1 VWYTITLLI
10 CNLALFT
17 ALLFK
22 QHKNISNWPTSI
34 GWLNRSFRIGFCFT
48 TICSLAA
55 TMSVIV
61 NDKTS
66 LLPVFAI
73 AALTFML
80 VLVEAIGYLRRR
92 ENVGKRKRKFSSALA
107 KKTTES
113 ALRDENV
120 KDVVGQNG
128 HRFLYF
134 AKNLSVEKQGT
145 GNRNRFDPLPTNYH
159 VFNFIRQLCATE
171 FGCNL
176 DEEESVCEL
185 SVAILTAAVL
195 QVPALMEF
203 RDDIEELVELHG
215 QELLVK
221 LASLNTNIIVSA
233 VLVPMDTTYI
243 SESDKHDTKAHF
255 AHAMTSMETMTRMP
269 SETVLRIVAEKCADN
284 LKSVTTDGMKDTDEC
299 HAVLEALK
307 TA

>member
-1 VWYTITLLI
+1 MWYTITLLI

-22 QHKNISNWPTSI
+22 QHKDISNWPTSI

-92 ENVGKRKRKFSSALA
+92 ENVGSRKRKFGSALA

-120 KDVVGQNG
+120 KDVVGRNG
-128 HRFLYF
+128 HWFLHF
-134 AKNLSVEKQGT
+134 AKNLNKEQVV
-145 GNRNRFDPLPTNYH
+145 RCRFDPLPTNYH

-195 QVPALMEF
+195 RVPALMEF

-215 QELLVK
+215 QELLMK

-233 VLVPMDTTYI
+233 VLIPAMDTTYI
-243 SESDKHDTKAHF
+243 SESVKHDTKAHF

>member
-1 VWYTITLLI
+1 
-10 CNLALFT
+10 
-17 ALLFK
+17 
-22 QHKNISNWPTSI
+22 
-34 GWLNRSFRIGFCFT
+34 
-48 TICSLAA
+48 
-55 TMSVIV
+55 
-61 NDKTS
+61 
-66 LLPVFAI
+66 
-73 AALTFML
+73 
-80 VLVEAIGYLRRR
+80 LRRR
-92 ENVGKRKRKFSSALA
+92 ENAGSRKRKFGSALA

-128 HRFLYF
+128 HWFLHF
-134 AKNLSVEKQGT
+134 AKNLVIQKQGT
-145 GNRNRFDPLPTNYH
+145 SPSMNGRNRLDPLPTNYH

-171 FGCNL
+171 CGCTL

-221 LASLNTNIIVSA
+221 LASLNTNIIVYA
-233 VLVPMDTTYI
+233 VLVPAMDTTYI
-243 SESDKHDTKAHF
+243 SESVKHDTKAHF
-255 AHAMTSMETMTRMP
+255 AHALTSMETMTRMP